1 MQDVHD
7 CVSFMLIRGE
17 EILLEKR
24 KLTKA
29 VDPGLMAIPGG
40 HVEAGETL
48 EQALLREVEEE
59 LTVTPVRYFPLCT
72 LYHPTLELQRLHYYV
87 VTEWAG
93 EITAQEA
100 EAVIWTSLHET
111 TPATIAADNIAL
123 AEYRR
128 VILPM
133 LNGAVPETQDTET
146 K

>member
-1 MQDVHD
+1 MMQDIHD
-7 CVSFMLIRGE
+7 CVSFMLIRDG

-48 EQALLREVEEE
+48 EEALHREVEEE

-72 LYHPTLELQRLHYYV
+72 LYHPTQELQRLHYYV
-87 VTEWAG
+87 VTDWTG
-93 EITAQEA
+93 EISAQEA
-100 EAVIWTSLHET
+100 EAVIWTSLQET
-111 TPATIAADNIAL
+111 APATIAADNIAL

-128 VILPM
+128 VVLPM
-133 LNGAVPETQDTET
+133 LANAG
-146 K
+146 

>member
-1 MQDVHD
+1 MMQDIHD
-7 CVSFMLIRGE
+7 CVSFMLIRDG

-48 EQALLREVEEE
+48 EEALHREVEEE

-87 VTEWAG
+87 VTDWTG
-93 EITAQEA
+93 EISAQEA
-100 EAVIWTSLHET
+100 EAVIWTSLQET
-111 TPATIAADNIAL
+111 ASATIAADNIAL

-128 VILPM
+128 VVLPM
-133 LNGAVPETQDTET
+133 LANAG
-146 K
+146 

>member
-1 MQDVHD
+1 MQDIHD
-7 CVSFMLIRGE
+7 CVSFMLIRDG

-48 EQALLREVEEE
+48 EEALHREVEEE

-72 LYHPTLELQRLHYYV
+72 LYHPTQELQRLHYYV
-87 VTEWAG
+87 VTDWTG
-93 EITAQEA
+93 EISAQEA
-100 EAVIWTSLHET
+100 EAVIWTSLQET
-111 TPATIAADNIAL
+111 APATIAADNIAL

-128 VILPM
+128 VVLPM
-133 LNGAVPETQDTET
+133 LANAG
-146 K
+146 